1 MSNTFLKFTC
11 IILEQ
16 KNLISVS
23 TVSSLTVFLQ
33 SLYFR
38 WPSLYRKVIE
48 LIVDLLFKQQAAGII
63 QRVWKTFLR
72 RKETQRKQVLK
83 VIFSFIYLF
92 TFAFFPHFFGNIKYK
107 KCIPK
112 VYQIVSLR
120 SEFMFLIRNILY

>member
-11 IILEQ
+11 INLEQ

-23 TVSSLTVFLQ
+23 TISSLTVFLQ

-38 WPSLYRKVIE
+38 WPSFYRKVIE

-92 TFAFFPHFFGNIKYK
+92 AFAFFPHFFGNIKYK

>member
-23 TVSSLTVFLQ
+23 TISFLTVFLQ

-38 WPSLYRKVIE
+38 WPSFYRKVIE

-92 TFAFFPHFFGNIKYK
+92 TFAFLPHFFGNIKYK

>member
-23 TVSSLTVFLQ
+23 TISSLTVFVQ

-38 WPSLYRKVIE
+38 WPSFYRKVIE
-48 LIVDLLFKQQAAGII
+48 LIVALFFKQQAAGII

-83 VIFSFIYLF
+83 AIFSFIYLF
-92 TFAFFPHFFGNIKYK
+92 TFAFFPHFLEI
-107 KCIPK
+107 
-112 VYQIVSLR
+112 
-120 SEFMFLIRNILY
+120 